1 MTVFVDTAIIMYAA
15 GGEHDLR
22 QPCVDIL
29 DHVTAGALDA
39 VTSAEVIQELVHRY
53 LSIRRPDAAASV
65 ATQAMDMFA
74 PVFPITHAI
83 MRRVPDLAARYPT
96 LQARDLVHAATC
108 IHEGISEI
116 VSPDTGFD
124 AVHELRRLDPVTF
137 AATLA

>member
-15 GGEHDLR
+15 GGEHGLR

-29 DHVTAGALDA
+29 DRVTAGDLDA
-39 VTSAEVIQELVHRY
+39 VTSIEVVQELVHRY
-53 LSIRRPDAAASV
+53 LSIRRPDTAASV

-74 PVFPITHAI
+74 PVLPITHAI

-124 AVHELRRLDPVTF
+124 VVHELRRLDPGTF